1 MKKILNYLK
10 PFWFVVLIVIALTFM
25 QVRCTLALPDYMSD
39 IVTNGIQNGGITENE
54 LKIVRASEL
63 EHILAFIDEDQRND
77 VYDDYTLIEADED
90 VRIGKQLYR
99 FDEDLYV
106 LNEEHDEDLEE
117 LLLKPIVYTKILSA
131 ADLSEAEYQKI
142 AEDQQTREKV
152 VSAISDKMA
161 EFDADLNTVAIAYI
175 GDEYRAIGLDV
186 GKMQTNYIFAT
197 GLEMLGVAL
206 VGVLMQIGT
215 TYLATKVAAKVEMN
229 IRSDVFKKVTSFSA
243 AEFSKIPT
251 SSLITRTTNDIN
263 QIRMLVQMML
273 RVILIAPLTGIV
285 SAMKVFRYPDML
297 WILLVALAAII
308 GLMLITL
315 FVVMPRFKTIQATV
329 DRLNSVMREF
339 LNGMLV
345 VRAFNTQDQEEK
357 RFDDANAYLSKTN
370 LFVERMM
377 ALMMPMM
384 MFIMNAV
391 AIAIVWFAG
400 SLIDINAMSVGDMM
414 AFIQYST
421 QVLMSFMMIAVIW
434 IMVPRAL
441 VSARRVFEVIDM
453 PNSIV
458 DQEETISLPDSPAT
472 LKFDDVCFKYPN
484 AEECVL
490 EHINFEAKP
499 GETVAFIGST
509 GSGKSTLIKLIPR
522 LFDVTSGKITY
533 GGVDIKETS
542 QKELREHIG
551 YVPQKAVL
559 FTGDIESNIAFG
571 QDLDQSAIEDAI
583 DISQS
588 RNIVE
593 SKSDG
598 IKSLITQGGTNV
610 SGGQKQRLSI
620 ARAIAK
626 NPDLYI
632 FDDSFSALDY
642 QTDKVLR
649 QALKDKIAKTQAII
663 LIVAQRIATIK
674 DADRIVVLDQ
684 GRVVGEGTHEELLK
698 NCDVY
703 QEIAHSQL
711 SEEELA
717 NA

>member
-1 MKKILNYLK
+1 MKKLLEYLK
-10 PFWFVVLIVIALTFM
+10 PYWFAVTMVILLVFM

-39 IVTNGIQNGGITENE
+39 IVTNGIQNGGITGNE
-54 LKIVRASEL
+54 LEVVRASEF
-63 EHILAFIDEDQRND
+63 EHILAFLDADERNH
-77 VYDDYTLIEADED
+77 VYENYTLINAGEEVRVKNQNVVLTED
-90 VRIGKQLYR
+90 T
-99 FDEDLYV
+99 FV
-106 LNEEHDEDLEE
+106 LNDSHDENIYD
-117 LLLKPIVYTKILSA
+117 LLLKPIVYTKILNYQN
-131 ADLSEAEYQKI
+131 ADDLEFIKIGMLEEYREEVCENIEQTIAGFDGGLSTIAVKYLSDEYQ
-142 AEDQQTREKV
+142 
-152 VSAISDKMA
+152 
-161 EFDADLNTVAIAYI
+161 
-175 GDEYRAIGLDV
+175 AIGLNTT
-186 GKMQTNYIFAT
+186 KIQTNYIFKM
-197 GLEMLGVAL
+197 GFEMLAVAL
-206 VGVLMQIGT
+206 VGVLMQICS
-215 TYLATKVAAKVEMN
+215 TYLATRIAAKVEMN
-229 IRSDVFKKVTSFSA
+229 IRSDVFEKVTSFSA
-243 AEFSKIPT
+243 TEFSKIQT

-273 RVILIAPLTGIV
+273 RIILIAPLTGLVSIV
-285 SAMKVFRYPDML
+285 KVFRYPDML
-297 WILLVALAAII
+297 WILVLALVCII
-308 GLMLITL
+308 GLMLVTL
-315 FVVMPRFKTIQATV
+315 FVVIPKFKTIQNTV

-339 LNGMLV
+339 LDGMLV

-377 ALMMPMM
+377 AAMMPTM

-391 AIAIVWFAG
+391 AIAIVWYAG
-400 SLIDINAMSVGDMM
+400 SLIDINLMSVGDMM

-434 IMVPRAL
+434 IMVPRAF

-453 PNSIV
+453 PNSINDV
-458 DQEETISLPDSPAT
+458 AEPLELTSEPAA
-472 LKFDDVCFKYPN
+472 LKFNDVSFKYPN

-490 EHINFEAKP
+490 EHISFEAKP

-522 LFDVTSGKITY
+522 LFDVSDGSITY
-533 GGVDIKETS
+533 GGVDIREVS
-542 QKELREHIG
+542 QKALRDKIG

-559 FTGDIESNIAFG
+559 FTGDIQSNIEFG
-571 QDLDQSAIEDAI
+571 QTLDQATIDEAI

-588 RNIVE
+588 RNIVD
-593 SKSDG
+593 SKSSG
-598 IKSLITQGGTNV
+598 LKSLITQGGTNV

-626 NPDLYI
+626 DPDLYI

-649 QALKDKIAKTQAII
+649 QALKEKIAETKATI
-663 LIVAQRIATIK
+663 LIVAQRISTIK

-684 GRVVGEGTHEELLK
+684 GKVVGEGTHEELLK